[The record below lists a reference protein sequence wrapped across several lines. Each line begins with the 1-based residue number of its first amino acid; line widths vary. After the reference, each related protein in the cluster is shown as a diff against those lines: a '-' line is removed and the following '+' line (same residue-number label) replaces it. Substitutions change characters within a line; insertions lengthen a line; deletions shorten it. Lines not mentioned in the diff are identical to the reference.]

1 LHFGHRFRLF
11 VSKIL
16 AQAALEK
23 RLAIIGAGSAQH
35 CRALSAAFAAILA
48 TCYPA
53 WCRKLKEFRMA
64 KIIIKRKK
72 ALWQDRARQYN
83 ILVDG
88 REVASVASGA
98 AVEIEVEPG
107 KHVVQMK
114 IDWCNSQKF
123 DVDVGAEQTVTLECG
138 PNASP
143 FLALFYIT
151 LWKDKYIWLRGAGAI

>member
-1 LHFGHRFRLF
+1 
-11 VSKIL
+11 
-16 AQAALEK
+16 
-23 RLAIIGAGSAQH
+23 
-35 CRALSAAFAAILA
+35 
-48 TCYPA
+48 
-53 WCRKLKEFRMA
+53 MA